1 MWEIDVVSIMK
12 EDFIEKDK
20 DRSKYG
26 WLPKIA
32 TCSKG
37 SIGSLLAVS
46 FCERINSCA
55 NQVLTLGNSLLGDSE
70 MEKSVMCRMNQDLIG
85 FMRKNYPEVADE
97 QFEIEILKAEDNE
110 EKEDESRFD
119 VNL

>member
-12 EDFIEKDK
+12 EDFIEKDQ
-20 DRSKYG
+20 DRRKYG
-26 WLPKIA
+26 WLPKMA

-37 SIGSLLAVS
+37 SIGSLLAAS
-46 FCERINSCA
+46 FCERTNSCA

-70 MEKSVMCRMNQDLIG
+70 MEKLVMCRMNQDFIG

-97 QFEIEILKAEDNE
+97 QFEFGVLKAEDNE
-110 EKEDESRFD
+110 EKEDE
-119 VNL
+119 

>member
-12 EDFIEKDK
+12 EDFIQKDK

-26 WLPKIA
+26 KLTKMS

-37 SIGSLLAVS
+37 SIGSLFPAS

-70 MEKSVMCRMNQDLIG
+70 M
-85 FMRKNYPEVADE
+85 KNT
-97 QFEIEILKAEDNE
+97 EIPYLV
-110 EKEDESRFD
+110 RR
-119 VNL
+119 